1 MTAADIDCMISKPSL
16 WVLASGTF
24 ALLAVVAYLI
34 FALPLA
40 DHMKSDLVPPDNPI
54 SYVHALIE
62 ANRISYA
69 KNVVDTLD
77 KTGLPTPSRIVKTK
91 MAFLCL
97 HSSSWSQ
104 DALSLKT
111 ISRSRSGSQV

>member
-69 KNVVDTLD
+69 
-77 KTGLPTPSRIVKTK
+77 
-91 MAFLCL
+91 
-97 HSSSWSQ
+97 
-104 DALSLKT
+104 
-111 ISRSRSGSQV
+111 SGTDWPACT